1 VSCSLLQS
9 SSWQRPIQADPGAT
23 EKFLQSYELVDA
35 HLRKSSEDHQEEQV
49 SLALPPHSC
58 LVDGEVLAVE
68 GCRSQVRIE
77 EFKLAAPS
85 LSRGGGKIHRSCSEG
100 GSIHMQVLRSRGQL
114 RATTPRRGSRPLLPH
129 PVVMSGVEQ
138 YQRRWSHAT
147 QRYISRRPP
156 WFSFHSDMSPY
167 SLGYQSC
174 ALQPM
179 GGPSL
184 AQLRPIIKSS
194 GNQGLQISRLMTSAP
209 EDRSVQTC
217 QQRCSGQRRSDQEM
231 DSRQS

>member
-23 EKFLQSYELVDA
+23 EKFLQSYKLVDA

-77 EFKLAAPS
+77 EFKLPAPS
-85 LSRGGGKIHRSCSEG
+85 LSRGGGKIHGSCSEG
-100 GSIHMQVLRSRGQL
+100 GSIHMQVLRSAPSHDPTKREQAPSPSPCCDDEWRG
-114 RATTPRRGSRPLLPH
+114 AISAAAVPRH
-129 PVVMSGVEQ
+129 
-138 YQRRWSHAT
+138 

-179 GGPSL
+179 EGPSL